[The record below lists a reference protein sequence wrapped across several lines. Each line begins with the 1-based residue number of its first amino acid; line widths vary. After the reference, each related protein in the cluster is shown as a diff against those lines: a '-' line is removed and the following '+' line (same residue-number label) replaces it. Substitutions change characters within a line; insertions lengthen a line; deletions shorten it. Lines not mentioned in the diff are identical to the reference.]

1 MAIQQ
6 HRNTHTARRSSLAH
20 GALAALLTVGAI
32 VGGTANAD
40 SLMSKLQQEAPSN
53 WGRWGDDDEI
63 GALNY
68 LDEAQAKRGAAAV
81 RSGRRYMLQVP
92 MTHGDGPVFPGRI
105 PTQHFM
111 AADESAYSSRKAEPM
126 PGGIKASDDVVFM
139 FLQGTTHTDAL
150 AHAWYG
156 DQVYG
161 GVSADSTVHG
171 HAHADVG
178 ALGERGI
185 VGRGV
190 LLDVGRHLGAGDRL
204 APDTC
209 VHLDDLEATAEAQN
223 VVIEK
228 RDILILRTG
237 SIARFYDEDPDHAWN
252 AMNEP
257 GLCYSLDLLNW
268 LHEMEIPAIAADN
281 IAVERVMQDIDG
293 ETVAIPL
300 HGAMMRDL
308 GIVITEIAWLEDL
321 ADDSAADGQYT
332 FLYVAAPLKME
343 GGTGSPVNPM
353 AIK

>member
-1 MAIQQ
+1 MAIEQ
-6 HRNTHTARRSSLAH
+6 HRNTPVTRISSLKC
-20 GALAALLTVGAI
+20 GAFAALLTASAALS
-32 VGGTANAD
+32 GTAGAE
-40 SLMSKLQQEAPSN
+40 SLMERLQQDAPSN
-53 WGRWGDDDEI
+53 WGKWGDDDQI

-68 LDEAQAKRGAAAV
+68 LDEAQAQRGAKAV
-81 RSGRRYMLQVP
+81 RSGRRFMLQVP

-111 AADESAYSSRKAEPM
+111 AADESAYSSKKAEPM
-126 PGGIKASDDVVFM
+126 PGGMKGSDDVVFM
-139 FLQGTTHTDAL
+139 FLQGTTHVDAL

-178 ALGERGI
+178 AVGERGI

-190 LLDVGRHLGAGDRL
+190 LLDLGRHLGVGDRL

-209 VHLDDLEATAEAQN
+209 MHLADLKATAEAQN
-223 VVIEK
+223 VTIEK

-237 SIARFYDEDPDHAWN
+237 SIARFYDDDPDHAWS
-252 AMNEP
+252 AFNEP
-257 GLCYSLDLLNW
+257 GLCYSLELLNW

-281 IAVERVMQDIDG
+281 IAVERVTQNIDG
-293 ETVAIPL
+293 ETATIPL
-300 HGAMMRDL
+300 HGALMRDL
-308 GIVITEIAWLEDL
+308 GIVLTEIAWLEDL

-332 FLYVAAPLKME
+332 FMYMAAPLKME
-343 GGTGSPVNPM
+343 GGTGSPVNPI